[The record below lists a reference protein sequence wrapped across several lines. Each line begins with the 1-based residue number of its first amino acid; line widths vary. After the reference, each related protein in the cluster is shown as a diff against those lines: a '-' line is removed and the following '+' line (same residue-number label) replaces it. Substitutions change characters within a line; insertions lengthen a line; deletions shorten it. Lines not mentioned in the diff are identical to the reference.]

1 MKELGYH
8 LRSTRE
14 KLGISIDELSE
25 ATRIEVEYIDAIER
39 GEFETL
45 PGPVYIRSYLRTYS
59 IYVNLDPRKVIK
71 IYQEYQ
77 QSAEERLSRTARIQR
92 EQQQLFDQH
101 PVLSRSKKQEFGRSS
116 EKMITKSRST
126 DENPSITRKSKKKA
140 SKQKNSGFAKFYN
153 GLLITGFLLLL
164 VATGVVVYLR
174 SASSEVAEI
183 SDKVK
188 PLTAWKS
195 NVMLGENL

>member
-14 KLGISIDELSE
+14 KLGISIEELSE
-25 ATRIEVEYIDAIER
+25 ATRIEVEYLDAIER
-39 GEFETL
+39 GEFEAL

-71 IYQEYQ
+71 IYQENKQ
-77 QSAEERLSRTARIQR
+77 TTDESLSRTARIQR
-92 EQQQLFDQH
+92 EQQLTDQH

-116 EKMITKSRST
+116 EKMVTKTRSAV
-126 DENPSITRKSKKKA
+126 ENPSKTRKTKKKA

-174 SASSEVAEI
+174 STTSEVAEI

-188 PLTAWKS
+188 PLTASES
-195 NVMLGENL
+195 NVMLG

>member
-14 KLGISIDELSE
+14 KLGISIEELSE
-25 ATRIEVEYIDAIER
+25 ATRIEVEYLDAIER
-39 GEFETL
+39 GEFEAL

-71 IYQEYQ
+71 IYQENKQ
-77 QSAEERLSRTARIQR
+77 TTDERLSRTARLQR
-92 EQQQLFDQH
+92 EQQLTDQH

-116 EKMITKSRST
+116 EKMVTKSRSAV
-126 DENPSITRKSKKKA
+126 ENPSKTRKAKKKA

-174 SASSEVAEI
+174 STSSEVAEI

-188 PLTAWKS
+188 PLTASES
-195 NVMLGENL
+195 NVMLG

>member
-14 KLGISIDELSE
+14 KLGISLEELSA
-25 ATRIEVEYIDAIER
+25 ATRIEIEYLHAIER
-39 GEFETL
+39 GDFEAL

-71 IYQEYQ
+71 IYQNSRQ
-77 QSAEERLSRTARIQR
+77 AEGEQLSRTARIQK
-92 EQQQLFDQH
+92 EQQLQHSDQNQI
-101 PVLSRSKKQEFGRSS
+101 LSRSKKQEFERSS
-116 EKMITKSRST
+116 EKMVTMSRAAVKKQSQLPKHQKK
-126 DENPSITRKSKKKA
+126 EKKK
-140 SKQKNSGFAKFYN
+140 QISGFAKFYN

-164 VATGVVVYLR
+164 VAAGVVFYLR
-174 SASSEVAEI
+174 TTSSEVTEI

-188 PLTAWKS
+188 TLTASES
-195 NVMLGENL
+195 NVMLG